1 MPRIPTYAI
10 ARPGFGSLGAAMEEY
25 EKCHPGDLTDGWGNP
40 CPQVDPNS
48 MNLSSLWSF
57 LGLTESAKNPALP
70 PGSAEQAKQAAAQA
84 QGNTMTLV
92 LVAGVIF
99 VGIALVRR

>member
-48 MNLSSLWSF
+48 TNLSSLWSF

-70 PGSAEQAKQAAAQA
+70 PGSAQAHVLPSV

-99 VGIALVRR
+99 VGIVLVRR